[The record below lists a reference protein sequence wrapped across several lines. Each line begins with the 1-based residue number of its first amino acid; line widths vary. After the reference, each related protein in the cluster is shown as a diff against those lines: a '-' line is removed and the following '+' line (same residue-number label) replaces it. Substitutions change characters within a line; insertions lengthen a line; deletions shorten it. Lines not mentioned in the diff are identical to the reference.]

1 MVSLQR
7 CPSTSSENWVSTGR
21 MVSPTLIVVVYNIAH
36 IAFDRDPLADL
47 QQDLSNLDVAAGP
60 GSPSVPVIVTSMD
73 TSDSDQPADAASAKA
88 VSLDVTRQESEEVG
102 SGAAAAASEPT
113 SSGGTVDKGLGM
125 KDPSEDDFDVI
136 KLISNGAYGAVYL
149 VKHKET
155 RQRFALKKINKQ
167 NLILRNQVN
176 IPSCTSANKQS
187 LIKH

>member
-1 MVSLQR
+1 
-7 CPSTSSENWVSTGR
+7 
-21 MVSPTLIVVVYNIAH
+21 MVSPTLIVVVFNTQH

-73 TSDSDQPADAASAKA
+73 TSDSDQPAADAASAKA
-88 VSLDVTRQESEEVG
+88 ASLDVTRQESEEVG

-167 NLILRNQVN
+167 NLILRNQVTFRLVRRQ
-176 IPSCTSANKQS
+176 TSNH
-187 LIKH
+187 L

>member
-1 MVSLQR
+1 M
-7 CPSTSSENWVSTGR
+7 
-21 MVSPTLIVVVYNIAH
+21 
-36 IAFDRDPLADL
+36 FRDPLADL

-88 VSLDVTRQESEEVG
+88 VSLDVTRQESEEGG
-102 SGAAAAASEPT
+102 SGAAAAAAAASEPT
-113 SSGGTVDKGLGM
+113 SSAGTVDKGLGM
-125 KDPSEDDFDVI
+125 KVPSEDDFDVI

-167 NLILRNQVN
+167 NLILRNQVTFHLGRRQTKN
-176 IPSCTSANKQS
+176 HFFKTLLFCRWTKCLPSVT
-187 LIKH
+187 

>member
-1 MVSLQR
+1 
-7 CPSTSSENWVSTGR
+7 

-73 TSDSDQPADAASAKA
+73 TSDNDKPADAASAKA
-88 VSLDVTRQESEEVG
+88 VNLDVTRQESEEGG
-102 SGAAAAASEPT
+102 SGAAAATAASEAT

-167 NLILRNQVN
+167 NLILRNQVTFRLVRRQ
-176 IPSCTSANKQS
+176 TSNH
-187 LIKH
+187 L